1 MWIFFYSNRKYIV
14 FDLFS
19 ALILYLVGPLFIFFF
34 IFFLF
39 FLGLFIW
46 NIFCNF
52 CFIILNFLEINVENF
67 LIVDPWGFLLCTKSC
82 ASSNWST
89 IWPGNTDFEAPMCA
103 CLEADIYSLWP
114 WQGWCPQWC
123 WVEWFSGFC
132 SSFVFNLNSKFDVCF
147 MSNYSAPDNLRMIL

>member
-1 MWIFFYSNRKYIV
+1 MDLY
-14 FDLFS
+14 LFS
-19 ALILYLVGPLFIFFF
+19 SSSSSFFW
-34 IFFLF
+34 
-39 FLGLFIW
+39 GLFIW
-46 NIFCNF
+46 NIVCNF

-82 ASSNWST
+82 ASSDWST

-114 WQGWCPQWC
+114 WQGWRPQWC

-132 SSFVFNLNSKFDVCF
+132 SSFVCNLNSKFDICF
-147 MSNYSAPDNLRMIL
+147 MSNYSAPDNLRMILKYLHTSFSSI